1 MDFDTGS
8 RPDAAGSGGSRGGAG
23 VRPPGTS
30 ASAGGEFDYRDPI
43 QSFVVTVR
51 RLVVEPVAF
60 FRGMNRQGDFV
71 NPLLFAVIC
80 WEISAI
86 IGGLLGVLGSLV
98 GLGVRGLGEA
108 IVGFFAS
115 LILTPI
121 FALAVL
127 FIAAGIIHL
136 LVVLIARPMSTG
148 FETTFRAI
156 AYANVTAL
164 VSWIPILG
172 VLIGTL
178 WYVVLSVFGVREGH
192 ATSTGKAVVI
202 VLIPVAIAL
211 FILLVLAAVVG
222 AVIFGAL
229 SNA

>member
-8 RPDAAGSGGSRGGAG
+8 RPDAAGSGGSGGGAG

-30 ASAGGEFDYRDPI
+30 AAAGGEFDYRDPI

-71 NPLLFAVIC
+71 NPLLFALIC
-80 WEISAI
+80 SEIYAI
-86 IGGLLGVLGSLV
+86 IAGFLGVLSSVV
-98 GLGVRGLGEA
+98 GLGARGMGET
-108 IVGFFAS
+108 IVGFFSS
-115 LILTPI
+115 LIIMPI
-121 FALAVL
+121 FAAVI
-127 FIAAGIIHL
+127 FVVSAAIIHL
-136 LVVLIARPMSTG
+136 LVLLIARPMSTN
-148 FETTFRAI
+148 FETTFRVV
-156 AYANVTAL
+156 AYANVTIL
-164 VSWIPILG
+164 VAWVPILG
-172 VLIGTL
+172 LLVATV
-178 WYVVLSVFGVREGH
+178 WYAVLSILGVREGH